1 MVGPTPQHWANREE
15 LEMQY
20 TTRINAMSISSLQ
33 RSIGRNLSLP
43 LLTCPSMIGPHR
55 LRFHIP
61 IAARGR
67 FIRTIRNPPAV
78 TRFGQMRP
86 DLGFWAPLPQQ
97 QHPPSPEEVSW
108 HDSYRAACEQ
118 RQSRP
123 GNFPGAALPSE
134 WHRNARSI
142 GRMLRGNPVR
152 SSNRARQR
160 SGRCRRSHEALAAV
174 RYHRTGAVTT

>member
-20 TTRINAMSISSLQ
+20 TTRINAMSISSLL

-43 LLTCPSMIGPHR
+43 LLTCPSMIGPGR
-55 LRFHIP
+55 ARFHIP
-61 IAARGR
+61 FAGRGR
-67 FIRTIRNPPAV
+67 FIRTIRNTPAV

-97 QHPPSPEEVSW
+97 QYPPSTEVVSW
-108 HDSYRAACEQ
+108 LDSHRAVCDQ

-123 GNFPGAALPSE
+123 RYFPGAALPSV
-134 WHRNARSI
+134 WHRCARSAGCSGASLFDRAI
-142 GRMLRGNPVR
+142 ESVRGRVAAAEAMRR
-152 SSNRARQR
+152 WQR
-160 SGRCRRSHEALAAV
+160 SGATEQV
-174 RYHRTGAVTT
+174 Q